1 MAYNVRIMEKAEED
15 LSEIVTY
22 ISDTLCNRQAAESLL
37 EEFLAAKTG
46 IEDNPYMYPL
56 SNDLVLQEEAASK
69 PSVPKTAAEIPDDIQ
84 NAMKQFFSLELT
96 ASSGCPRIPQN

>member
-1 MAYNVRIMEKAEED
+1 MGK
-15 LSEIVTY
+15 EIT
-22 ISDTLCNRQAAESLL
+22 S
-37 EEFLAAKTG
+37 K
-46 IEDNPYMYPL
+46 
-56 SNDLVLQEEAASK
+56 EEAASK